1 MSFYANFSN
10 CIIIAENFNKEEH
23 QEQRNKEDEAE
34 DVECEEV
41 KVEPDVHYEPPTT
54 FLQLPCA
61 DYTKSPLF
69 PLLTH
74 PEHAPILIPW
84 LHSNMCNQSNDRDR
98 IMPLKAVFEKH
109 FFKST
114 IPYETFKLEFGRL
127 VCQSSYSKLMGVG
140 GNYTKDELKNV
151 LKSLNL

>member
-10 CIIIAENFNKEEH
+10 CIIIAENFNKEESH
-23 QEQRNKEDEAE
+23 QQRSDKDEAE

-41 KVEPDVHYEPPTT
+41 KVEPEVHHEPPTT
-54 FLQLPCA
+54 FLQLPCP

-74 PEHAPILIPW
+74 PEHATILIPW
-84 LHSNMCNQSNDRDR
+84 LHSNMCNQNNDRDR

-114 IPYETFKLEFGRL
+114 IPYETFKLEFGKL
-127 VCQSSYSKLMGVG
+127 VCQSSYSKLMGQG
-140 GNYTKDELKNV
+140 GNYTENELKNV